1 MPDFF
6 IKVLSW
12 FNAQPDINRMGFLSS
27 FFKVTPESFT
37 DATEIEIDLVRSG
50 EEVAPVVRDL
60 STGATAIVNDY
71 FDQGKVPFPVYAL
84 EKSVNIS
91 ELMIR
96 QPGETAY
103 ITEKA
108 DWLGRLAKRL
118 VSGFT
123 KMTDM
128 IKRSIELQAA
138 QVLTTG
144 TFQLTDEKGNV
155 VYRQLDLRAKS
166 THFPTVAR
174 SWDDYSNPNALPD
187 PIGDITALADTIRA
201 DGLCDVKNLI
211 MDDKSLENFLRS
223 ERVQRDLKLDG
234 LRLGALNPAIKGKG
248 AKYYGYI
255 HVGSNLFDIWVYS
268 ATYNPFG
275 SRETKKYLP
284 ENRVIFLPD
293 FEDLD
298 FRRLFGGIPM
308 VRPDTTF
315 DQIFGASKVTID
327 GAYDFKARVY
337 WDQKADTYTGE
348 IKSRPLCL
356 PVSIDRFGCLA
367 TKVA

>member
-27 FFKVTPESFT
+27 LFKVTPESFT

-50 EEVAPVVRDL
+50 EEVAPVVTDL
-60 STGATAIVNDY
+60 STGAVTIVEDAFDTA
-71 FDQGKVPFPVYAL
+71 KVPFPVYAL
-84 EKSVNIS
+84 DKPVNIS

-96 QPGETAY
+96 QPNETAY
-103 ITEKA
+103 LTEKA

-128 IKRSIELQAA
+128 LKRSIELQAS
-138 QVLTTG
+138 QVLQTG
-144 TFQLTDEKGNV
+144 TINLTNENGKV
-155 VYRQLDLRAKS
+155 IYKLDLKPKAS
-166 THFPTVAR
+166 HFPTVAV
-174 SWDDYSNPNALPD
+174 SWGEEGAT
-187 PIGDITALADTIRA
+187 PIEDIQAVADVCREDGLADI
-201 DGLCDVKNLI
+201 KNLV
-211 MDDKSLENFLRS
+211 MDNKSLENFLKN
-223 ERVQRDLKLDG
+223 ERVQRDLKMDG
-234 LRLGALNPAIKGKG
+234 LRLGALNPGMVNKG

-255 HVGSNLFDIWVYS
+255 HVGSYLFDIWVYS
-268 ATYNPFG
+268 STYNPFG
-275 SRETKKYLP
+275 SKEHRKFLADDKVL
-284 ENRVIFLPD
+284 FLPD
-293 FEDLD
+293 FNDLD
-298 FRRLFGGIPM
+298 FRRIFGGIPM

-337 WDQKADTYTGE
+337 WDQKGDTYVGE
-348 IKSRPLCL
+348 MKSRPLCL
-356 PVSIDRFGCLA
+356 PVSIDRFACLT
-367 TKVA
+367 TKAA